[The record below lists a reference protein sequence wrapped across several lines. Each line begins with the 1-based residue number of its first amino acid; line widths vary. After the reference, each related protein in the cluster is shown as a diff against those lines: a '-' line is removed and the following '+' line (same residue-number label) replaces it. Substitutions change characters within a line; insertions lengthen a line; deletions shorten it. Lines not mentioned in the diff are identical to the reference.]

1 MESICPN
8 CGKHDN
14 IYVRSGG
21 RLVCRKCA
29 ACRSSGN
36 ANQEPN
42 NVSVTKQARHTSAPP
57 ERT

>member
-21 RLVCRKCA
+21 RLVCREGAEKK
-29 ACRSSGN
+29 R
-36 ANQEPN
+36 
-42 NVSVTKQARHTSAPP
+42 
-57 ERT
+57 